1 MAKVSIIIPISR
13 KRYLNRLFES
23 LNNLQGEASL
33 LTYIDGDVDLY
44 QKARN
49 LTRASKFNERL
60 CVFRRKGITSDSN
73 VVKRRQRIADI
84 HNEIRG
90 LTHDTDFVFLTE
102 DDTLLP
108 PDTLIRLQERY
119 KDDSGIVSGM
129 QVGRWGFKA
138 LGSWVLDDLDNPTHI
153 KSTEKKEQEVDGTGL
168 YCCLT
173 RKEYYLQNDFKPFL
187 DILGPDVDF
196 GINLRKKGLRNELV
210 ALECLHMTPKRD
222 IGLEQIDQ
230 VEFHKGENGW
240 KLQRCV

>member
-1 MAKVSIIIPISR
+1 MTIIVPVSR

-23 LNNLQGEASL
+23 LNNLQGEADL
-33 LTYIDGDVDLY
+33 LVYCDGDVDLY

-49 LTRASKFNERL
+49 LTRESKFNERL
-60 CVFRRKGITSDSN
+60 CVFRRKGLTSDSN

-90 LTHDTDFVFLTE
+90 LIHDTEFVFLTE

-108 PDTLIRLQERY
+108 PDTLIRLQENY
-119 KDDSGIVSGM
+119 KEDSGIVSGM
-129 QVGRWGFKA
+129 QVGRWGFRA
-138 LGSWVLDDLDNPTHI
+138 LGGWTLDDLNNPTRI
-153 KSTEKKEQEVDGTGL
+153 QSAIGAQEVDGTGL

-196 GINLRKKGLRNELV
+196 GVNLRKKGLRNELV

-222 IGLEQIDQ
+222 IGLEKIDQ
-230 VEFHKGENGW
+230 VEFTKSDLGW
-240 KLQRCV
+240 RLNKV